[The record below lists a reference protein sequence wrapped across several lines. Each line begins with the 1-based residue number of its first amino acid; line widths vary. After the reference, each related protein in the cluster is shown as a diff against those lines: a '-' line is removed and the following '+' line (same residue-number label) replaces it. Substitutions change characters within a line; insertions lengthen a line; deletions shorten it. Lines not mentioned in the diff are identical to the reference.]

1 MARDNDNIA
10 IIKSMSKTTVVTI
23 KGCALIPMKIGTNS
37 KLLIPIINIELIF
50 CKNFLKLIYQLM
62 DQILWKH

>member
-1 MARDNDNIA
+1 
-10 IIKSMSKTTVVTI
+10 MSKTTVVTI